1 MSAFSEFFLMKP
13 DDVKRYAVEVLHR
26 FEPDEETACTEIGD
40 GNINYVFQVRSLRDG
55 RSVIVKQADKLL
67 RSSGRPLDI
76 YRSRIEAQ
84 ALQLESRLAPDY
96 LPEVYHYDETMAALS
111 MEDISAYKNLRKE
124 LLAGSEY
131 SVTEIS
137 ELLGFESVTYFERVF
152 KKLTDKTPL
161 KYRRICSG
169 DMEE

>member
-1 MSAFSEFFLMKP
+1 MRTLKSVQGRQKEIL
-13 DDVKRYAVEVLHR
+13 
-26 FEPDEETACTEIGD
+26 TA
-40 GNINYVFQVRSLRDG
+40 
-55 RSVIVKQADKLL
+55 
-67 RSSGRPLDI
+67 P
-76 YRSRIEAQ
+76 
-84 ALQLESRLAPDY
+84 
-96 LPEVYHYDETMAALS
+96 
-111 MEDISAYKNLRKE
+111 
-124 LLAGSEY
+124 Y